1 MEQTRLRKIKIQTFT
16 NIIMTKQTNTQQMK
30 EIKDAIQGL
39 NEQMVALDAKIMSNH
54 QEVMNK
60 IELVEKKT
68 NEALNI
74 ATKNQTDILKLKED
88 NKKLKEEIT
97 NQQNEINAKTADH
110 IMKVEAQLKATLIEL
125 DDLRNR
131 SMRSTL
137 VFKNIREEPNETW
150 EDTCQI
156 MSSFIATKLDL
167 SYTKEFIDSMIS
179 RAHRG
184 AEKDQESNG
193 RQHQQREGS
202 KPIFVKFVNWR
213 VAEEIKSRVI
223 QLNAQK
229 RTKVVVNQ
237 MYSKEI
243 TTRRNNALRR
253 RREILEEDG
262 SIQIKLDYP
271 AVLKFKKKGTRNGWD
286 TLETF

>member
-1 MEQTRLRKIKIQTFT
+1 MQIQIFT

>member
-184 AEKDQESNG
+184 AEKDRESNG